1 MILTEVV
8 ALGFKKLIISIARKI
23 SYNSLTYGI
32 YERILWNQIKDN
44 AMPEHIGLILDGNRR
59 WASERLL
66 DPIIG
71 HDYGAKKIE
80 ELLEWCLKLN
90 VKTVTMYVFSTE
102 NFTRSKRELDHIM
115 QIAETRLKDL
125 LTSKDIDEKRVRI
138 KFIGRLNLLPEH
150 VRSLMSKVEDATKSY
165 DKYYLNVAI
174 AYGGRAEIVDATRKI
189 ATEIQEGKLKP
200 QDITESV
207 ISKHLYTSHLPKPDP
222 DLVIR
227 TSGEERLSNFLL
239 WQGAYSELCFLDV
252 YWPDFRRI
260 DLWRAIRT
268 YQLRSRRFGR

>member
-1 MILTEVV
+1 
-8 ALGFKKLIISIARKI
+8 
-23 SYNSLTYGI
+23 
-32 YERILWNQIKDN
+32 
-44 AMPEHIGLILDGNRR
+44 MPEHIGLILDGNRR
-59 WASERLL
+59 WASDRLL

-90 VKTVTMYVFSTE
+90 VKTITIYVFSTE
-102 NFTRSKRELDHIM
+102 NFARSKKELDHIM
-115 QIAETRLKDL
+115 QLAETRLKTL
-125 LTSKDIDEKRVRI
+125 LTSKEIHEYRVKI
-138 KFIGRLNLLPEH
+138 KFIGRLNLLPKS
-150 VRSLMSKVEDATKSY
+150 VCSLMSKVEEATKSY

-189 ATEIQEGKLKP
+189 VAEVQEGKLNP

-207 ISKHLYTSHLPKPDP
+207 ISTYLYTSHLPKPDP

-239 WQGAYSELCFLDV
+239 WQGAYSELCFLDI

-268 YQLRSRRFGR
+268 YQLRRRRFGH